1 MAFAAG
7 HSPHHV
13 PAEYVKKYKG
23 RFDAGWDVAR
33 TKILDRQIASELLP
47 EGHRLAPKNPGAQ
60 DWDALEEDEKRLAA
74 RLMEVYAGFLDHA
87 DDQIAK
93 LLEQLDALGKRDNTI
108 VIAMSDN
115 GASPLGGLHGT
126 YDHQLRVTGFL
137 LVLKITWRVSMT

>member
-1 MAFAAG
+1 M
-7 HSPHHV
+7 
-13 PAEYVKKYKG
+13 
-23 RFDAGWDVAR
+23 
-33 TKILDRQIASELLP
+33 KILDRQIASELLP
-47 EGHRLAPKNPGAQ
+47 ESHRLAPKNPGAQ

-87 DDQIAK
+87 DDQIAR

-126 YDHQLRVTGFL
+126 YDHQLPRNGILTSVEDNLARLDDMSGPLTFNHYPFG
-137 LVLKITWRVSMT
+137 